1 MFLLWE
7 IKNQYWK
14 KLFCLFDFLFFQV
27 NFLLIWSL
35 LLHTSPVSVE
45 RMVLIVGTG
54 GWNSALAI
62 CCDKTSICHL
72 HLLPATCH
80 HREELLDSEGN
91 ALLVKSR
98 TNIAVTCNLLFTL
111 QWSCTLHYESVIL
124 QYLDVALGLLP
135 FSSKQAFL
143 AKVRLINCE
152 VVLCI

>member
-1 MFLLWE
+1 MVFLLWE

-62 CCDKTSICHL
+62 CCDNICHL
-72 HLLPATCH
+72 HLLPVMSPLWRAAILW
-80 HREELLDSEGN
+80 RKRFVGEEQNEHCSDLQL
-91 ALLVKSR
+91 
-98 TNIAVTCNLLFTL
+98 TL
-111 QWSCTLHYESVIL
+111 TPQWLCTLHYESVIL

-135 FSSKQAFL
+135 FSS
-143 AKVRLINCE
+143 
-152 VVLCI
+152 